1 MLKMFL
7 KSVTIYIIIHFI
19 EISYELFQN
28 RKKFN
33 KRFTFEQNYVN
44 ETFNVMAIIIGFK
57 CYLTIKLC
65 ELSPCN

>member
-7 KSVTIYIIIHFI
+7 KCVTIYIIIHFI
-19 EISYELFQN
+19 EISNELFQN
-28 RKKFN
+28 RKKIN

-44 ETFNVMAIIIGFK
+44 ETFSVMAMIIGFN
-57 CYLTIKLC
+57 CYLTMKLC